1 MTRFAALRYVLRAR
15 FIHYEVVQNA
25 AYDSRDMVNAGAS
38 LSITRGA
45 LSLNLGGQADVASGG
60 DSHGYSGSLSV
71 GYAF

>member
-1 MTRFAALRYVLRAR
+1 MKSYRTRPTIAVTWSTPAP
-15 FIHYEVVQNA
+15 
-25 AYDSRDMVNAGAS
+25 S